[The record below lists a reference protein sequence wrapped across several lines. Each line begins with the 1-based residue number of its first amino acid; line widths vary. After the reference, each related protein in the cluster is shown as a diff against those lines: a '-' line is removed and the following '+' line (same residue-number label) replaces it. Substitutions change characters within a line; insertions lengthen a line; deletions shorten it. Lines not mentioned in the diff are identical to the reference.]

1 MLNNRRG
8 SIFMSPFR
16 LGPAENKK
24 HPGSFTRMFFKAE
37 KNLADLIFN
46 NSGEYDASCDSKQ

>member
-1 MLNNRRG
+1 
-8 SIFMSPFR
+8 MSPFR

-24 HPGSFTRMFFKAE
+24 HPGSFTRMFFRAE